1 MHRAIGLGL
10 ACAALAAVANCKKD
24 DGKQAV
30 QKFYSEFSSL
40 HEDGVRKG
48 FFECLYGEPNLP
60 LESGKFIEKIKRR
73 FDSDPAGFIRE
84 KSQGCRETLE
94 RAIDRIE
101 NGRLTRQVEFE
112 VPLGPVPCGCAL
124 EQAIDK
130 IRLLTAPTAELGSA
144 RDAYTDAATAMAD
157 AWMKVHQAF
166 LDYQTVDDAR
176 IEFNGTYA
184 PLLEK
189 AGNRGWAIIQ
199 KFEKP
204 EELQA
209 FLDQDP
215 GNKEALL
222 GAYRYLNFVLCILRA
237 YDVDPSSLLIE
248 DTKAAD
254 EGRAY
259 LLGVKALRDKLT
271 SLCTGAYG
279 TPTNIL
285 EWVQR
290 VKTQCYATLE
300 APEPAKPDLFEK
312 IMLWWSSDGARDAS
326 GEAYSSYAA
335 IADTCLK
342 QTIDLDEP
350 LKAFLRVYA
359 EFSRAAQRMNEA
371 LAAAR

>member
-1 MHRAIGLGL
+1 MTKRRIGLGL
-10 ACAALAAVANCKKD
+10 ALAALAAASSCKKD

-30 QKFYSEFSSL
+30 QKFHSEFLSL
-40 HEDGVRKG
+40 HDDGVRKG

-60 LESGKFIEKIKRR
+60 PEAGKFIEKIKRR
-73 FDSDPAGFIRE
+73 FDSDPAGFITE

-94 RAIDRIE
+94 
-101 NGRLTRQVEFE
+101 
-112 VPLGPVPCGCAL
+112 
-124 EQAIDK
+124 QAIDK
-130 IRLLTAPTAELGSA
+130 VRLLTAPTAELGSA

-157 AWMKVHQAF
+157 AWTKVHQAF

-237 YDVDPSSLLIE
+237 YDIDPNSLLIE

-300 APEPAKPDLFEK
+300 APEPAKPELFEK

-335 IADTCLK
+335 IGDTCLK
-342 QTIDLDEP
+342 QTIDLDAP
-350 LKAFLRVYA
+350 LKEFLRVYA
-359 EFSRAAQRMNEA
+359 EFQKAAVRMNEA

>member
-1 MHRAIGLGL
+1 MTKRLLVLVLAIGT
-10 ACAALAAVANCKKD
+10 LAAAAGCKKD
-24 DGKQAV
+24 ESKQAV
-30 QKFYSEFSSL
+30 QKFHAEFFSL

-48 FFECLYGEPNLP
+48 FFQCLYGELNLP
-60 LESGKFIEKIKRR
+60 AESGEFIKKIKLR
-73 FDSDPAGFIRE
+73 FDSDPAGFIAE
-84 KSQGCRETLE
+84 KSQGCRE
-94 RAIDRIE
+94 
-101 NGRLTRQVEFE
+101 
-112 VPLGPVPCGCAL
+112 AL
-124 EQAIDK
+124 EQTIDK
-130 IRLLTAPTAELGSA
+130 VRLLTAPTADLGSA

-157 AWMKVHQAF
+157 AWTKVHQAF

-222 GAYRYLNFVLCILRA
+222 GAYRYLNFILCILRA
-237 YDVDPSSLLIE
+237 YDVDPNSLLIE

-271 SLCTGAYG
+271 SLCTGEYG
-279 TPTNIL
+279 TATNIL

-290 VKTQCYATLE
+290 VRTQCYAALE
-300 APEPAKPDLFEK
+300 AAEPAKPDLFEK

-342 QTIDLDEP
+342 QKIELDEP
-350 LKAFLRVYA
+350 LKMFLRAYA
-359 EFSRAAQRMNEA
+359 EFQKAAVRMNEA